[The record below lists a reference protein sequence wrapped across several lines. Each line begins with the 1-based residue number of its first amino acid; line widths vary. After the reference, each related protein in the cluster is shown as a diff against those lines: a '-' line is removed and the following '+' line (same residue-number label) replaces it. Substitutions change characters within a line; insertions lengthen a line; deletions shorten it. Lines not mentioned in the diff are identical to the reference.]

1 VDRLTPRGPCLR
13 GRVGPRDL
21 AAPATLL
28 ALLWLAVLRRP
39 RKRLRIRVGPRNL
52 FASAALLV
60 RLRLR
65 SARCGLV
72 YCDGLWPVVH
82 GGGRIALGKRFR
94 VRGRSTRVEFGA
106 IRGGELLIGDNV
118 FINQGTLVVSEKR
131 IVIGSDS
138 LISGHVTIMDTNSHE
153 LEEEAGVKTEPVLIG
168 RNVWIGC
175 NVVILPGAVIGDHS
189 VIAAGS
195 VVHGTI
201 PPRVLAAGNPA
212 RVLREIGALDG
223 WRRR

>member
-1 VDRLTPRGPCLR
+1 MKS
-13 GRVGPRDL
+13 
-21 AAPATLL
+21 
-28 ALLWLAVLRRP
+28 VL
-39 RKRLRIRVGPRNL
+39 
-52 FASAALLV
+52 
-60 RLRLR
+60 
-65 SARCGLV
+65 
-72 YCDGLWPVVH
+72 
-82 GGGRIALGKRFR
+82 
-94 VRGRSTRVEFGA
+94 
-106 IRGGELLIGDNV
+106 
-118 FINQGTLVVSEKR
+118 
-131 IVIGSDS
+131 S
-138 LISGHVTIMDTNSHE
+138 LI
-153 LEEEAGVKTEPVLIG
+153 KTEPVLIG

>member
-1 VDRLTPRGPCLR
+1 MP
-13 GRVGPRDL
+13 
-21 AAPATLL
+21 AALFAILCV
-28 ALLWLAVLRRP
+28 ASLRRP
-39 RKRLRIRVGPRNL
+39 RRLQIRLGPRNL
-52 FASAALLV
+52 FGSAMLLL

-72 YCDGLWPVVH
+72 FCDGLWPVVH
-82 GGGRIALGKRFR
+82 GGGRIELGRRFR
-94 VRGRSTRVEFGA
+94 VRGRSIRVEFGA

-131 IVIGSDS
+131 IVIGPDT

-153 LEEEAGVKTEPVLIG
+153 LEEDAGVKAEPVLIG

-175 NVVILPGAVIGDHS
+175 NAVILPGAVIGDHS
-189 VIAAGS
+189 VIAAGA
-195 VVHGTI
+195 VVHGVI
-201 PPRVLAAGNPA
+201 PPRVVAAGNPA
-212 RVLREIGALDG
+212 RVIRELAISDG